1 MSLPRTPMAVVFDMD
16 GLLCDTEV
24 VYRDAMTAA
33 LAEQGYEVSAPLFQS
48 MIGLPGPA
56 GDQKMVDHF
65 GPDFP
70 LERFNARVMVHVDAA
85 CEAGIALKAGVL
97 ELLDHLDELAVPR
110 AIATSSSHRAVQA
123 HLGHSGI
130 IPRFDAILARGDYAR
145 GKPNPDPFLA
155 AASRLGVAPQLCLA
169 LEDSHNGVRA
179 AASAGMMT
187 IMVPDL
193 LDATE
198 EMHGLCVRIARDLHE
213 VEALLRAG
221 R

>member
-56 GDQKMVDHF
+56 GDQKMIDHF

-70 LERFNARVMVHVDAA
+70 LEGFNARVMVHVDAA

-110 AIATSSSHRAVQA
+110 ACDQLRRERGTRIRVGVVGEHVAGEHRV
-123 HLGHSGI
+123 
-130 IPRFDAILARGDYAR
+130 F
-145 GKPNPDPFLA
+145 
-155 AASRLGVAPQLCLA
+155 VA
-169 LEDSHNGVRA
+169 
-179 AASAGMMT
+179 
-187 IMVPDL
+187 
-193 LDATE
+193 
-198 EMHGLCVRIARDLHE
+198 
-213 VEALLRAG
+213 
-221 R
+221 